1 MEMFKRDY
9 DRMNDIYD
17 RMNYCPLGSGAL
29 AGTTYPLDRELTASL
44 LDFYGP
50 VLTDKQRVILT
61 EYYDEDLSLAEI
73 AENLGIT
80 RQGVRDG
87 IKRAEQQLL
96 EMEERLGLAKRF
108 RSVQEELTQIC
119 DHALQIEAE
128 NEKNGGDPVIRQ
140 NVESILRSA
149 KKLTD

>member
-1 MEMFKRDY
+1 MAGKPQK
-9 DRMNDIYD
+9 N
-17 RMNYCPLGSGAL
+17 L
-29 AGTTYPLDRELTASL
+29 AYSVL

-61 EYYDEDLSLAEI
+61 EYYNEDLSLAEI